1 MFRPYL
7 RVLRID
13 GAWSPT
19 LAGFLGALPIG
30 MLNLAIL
37 LLVEANTGS
46 FAGAGVATGAFSLG
60 NAIGLVVQG
69 RLIDRHGQTAV
80 LVSTAVLC
88 PTALV
93 LLVLSTT
100 PRGPLELVWALAAT
114 AGASIPA
121 TTTSMRVLWPVLAPD
136 PLLRATAYALLATQ
150 FQIAM
155 VTGPLVVSALLLAAG
170 PSAAVLVS
178 AALAASSG
186 LLFAAAPASRTWRPI
201 SQAPRHPRFPIG
213 RLAVPGGAG
222 MRTILIGC
230 LGTGLASGTLTVA
243 VPAVAAAHRS
253 IALAGL
259 LFAAFSA
266 GELVS
271 GMGYGARSWRV
282 PTPRR
287 LVIGQAGI
295 ATGAAA
301 LALLTS
307 HPSWMLPVMFLIGAF
322 TAPVSI
328 ANSALLDDLA
338 PPGRLTRSY
347 TTMVSAGLIGSA
359 AGSAAGGTLVRA
371 TGYRPV
377 FLLASGAMAAV
388 ALWTVLRD
396 QTLTA
401 QQGPAC

>member
-1 MFRPYL
+1 VFRPYL

-30 MLNLAIL
+30 MLNLAVL

-93 LLVLSTT
+93 LLVISTT
-100 PRGPLELVWALAAT
+100 PHGPLELVWALAAM

-155 VTGPLVVSALLLAAG
+155 VTGPLVVSALLLTAG

-186 LLFAAAPASRTWRPI
+186 LLFAAAPASRAWRPI

-213 RLAVPGGAG
+213 RLAVPGRAG

-230 LGTGLASGTLTVA
+230 LGAGLASGTLTVA

-253 IALAGL
+253 VALAGL

-271 GMGYGARSWRV
+271 GLGYGARSWRV

-301 LALLTS
+301 LTLLTG

-338 PPGRLTRSY
+338 PTGRLTRSY

-377 FLLASGAMAAV
+377 FLVASGAMAAV

-401 QQGPAC
+401 R